1 MDLSAIDLSTKA
13 GVQQAMLHLAAECSD
28 DPLRFV
34 QIAFPWGKGTLAGF
48 TGPDKWQTQRLVSMR
63 DALKSGKAW
72 HEVIQQA
79 TAAGHG
85 VGKSCLVAWLILWA
99 LCTFPDTRGVVTAN
113 TESQLRTKTFAEVAK
128 WHALCL
134 FKDWFSCSA
143 MSIASKQ
150 KGHDKTWR
158 FDAIPWSESKPEGF
172 AGLHNAGR
180 RILVIFDEASAI
192 SDQIWEVTEGAL
204 TDKQTQIFWL
214 CFGNPTRSTGRFF
227 DCFHRYRHRWDC
239 MHVDGRDAAG
249 TDKKKIQE
257 WLEDYGEDSDFF
269 KVRVR
274 GVFPN
279 ASSMQFIPRNIVDEA
294 GSRTLPHVDYTKMV
308 AIIGLDVARFG
319 DDKSVM
325 VTRFGLD
332 ARSFKRKKFSG
343 LDGWQLGAK
352 VAEWYNELKDLG
364 VRKII
369 INVDTGGVGASPI
382 DWLEHNGYSVN
393 AINFGSGA
401 TDDRRHANL
410 RAEMWARMREW
421 LKAGGCIEPD
431 EELVSDLTGVE
442 YDYTPKNQLKL
453 EKKEDMKARGLPS
466 PDNAD
471 ALALTFAIQV
481 NEYLDDLPSPHR
493 TPKHASGRRTRD
505 PYACA

>member
-1 MDLSAIDLSTKA
+1 MAPNEFDLTTKA
-13 GVQQAMLHLAAECSD
+13 GVHHAMLQLAAECTL

-48 TGPDKWQTQRLVSMR
+48 SGPDTWQTKRLVSLR
-63 DALKSGKAW
+63 DSLQSGAAW

-128 WHALCL
+128 WHGLCL
-134 FKDWFSCSA
+134 FKDWFTCSA

-192 SDQIWEVTEGAL
+192 SDAIWEVTEGAL
-204 TDKQTQIFWL
+204 TDQNTQIFWL

-227 DCFHRYRHRWDC
+227 DCFHRYRHRWDT

-249 TDKKKIQE
+249 TDKKKIAE

-279 ASSMQFIPRNIVDEA
+279 ASSMQFIPRNLADEA
-294 GSRTLPHVDYTKMV
+294 GSRALPHVDYTRMV

-319 DDKSVM
+319 DDRSVM

-343 LDGWQLGAK
+343 LDGFELGAK

-382 DWLEHNGYSVN
+382 DWLNHNGYPVN
-393 AINFGSGA
+393 AINFGSSPTNDKRYA
-401 TDDRRHANL
+401 YL
-410 RAEMWARMREW
+410 RDEMWGKMREW
-421 LKAGGCIEPD
+421 LKAGGCVEDD

-442 YDYTPKNQLKL
+442 YGYTPKNQLKL

-466 PDNAD
+466 PDSAD
-471 ALALTFAIQV
+471 ALALTFAVQV
-481 NEYLDDLPSPHR
+481 NEYIDDLPSPHR
-493 TPKHASGRRTRD
+493 THRQGSACRPRD
-505 PYACA
+505 PYAA